1 MIYPRSWPVEMNDG
15 RRSADDQNAPT
26 NSTKKNNK
34 YMKNQNKK
42 REQTVYG
49 RASSFL
55 DLDPSFFFPQPKEK
69 RNENLKIK
77 VAGAQKKSTS
87 KKTQCHHFT
96 FTSITAIETGESTR
110 FSGCYATSR
119 SAMLDGFLFLKKKTN
134 NKTCFFL

>member
-26 NSTKKNNK
+26 NSTKKNK

-87 KKTQCHHFT
+87 KKP
-96 FTSITAIETGESTR
+96 SAIISHSHR
-110 FSGCYATSR
+110 
-119 SAMLDGFLFLKKKTN
+119 
-134 NKTCFFL
+134 